1 MIVVRALAARGQKSR
16 KAVGQPPSAKDID
29 RRLSSMRVSFG
40 IKHGDIRRQAIVPPN
55 LHDVLNQLWF
65 LIEVFPRCF
74 ATVIGIVLEWHERE
88 ICQPT
93 MCLQIIEEPAKP

>member
-16 KAVGQPPSAKDID
+16 KAVGQPERAKNID

-55 LHDVLNQLWF
+55 LHDVLDQLWL
-65 LIEVFPRCF
+65 LIEVLPRRV
-74 ATVIGIVLEWHERE
+74 ATVVGIVLE
-88 ICQPT
+88 
-93 MCLQIIEEPAKP
+93 